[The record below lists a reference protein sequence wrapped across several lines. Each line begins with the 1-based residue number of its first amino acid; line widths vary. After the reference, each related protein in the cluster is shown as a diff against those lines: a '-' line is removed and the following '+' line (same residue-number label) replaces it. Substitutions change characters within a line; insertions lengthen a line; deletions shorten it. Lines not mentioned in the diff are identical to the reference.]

1 MVHHLIN
8 IQFSPQSFK
17 EEKKSVGLLC
27 DIRNCGQH
35 QQQLP
40 PVASSNNNN
49 NDKILA
55 KMKIQKGPDRV
66 PLRKERPFFQYTGHV
81 VVEHSSLL
89 VVITFSSFVLSS
101 FSSFT
106 CARRRKKKESLA
118 QPLGFSHLA
127 PPSTGQ
133 FHLKY
138 HGSVV
143 SCRRHFLLLQLFFL
157 EMKNK
162 VAR

>member
-1 MVHHLIN
+1 
-8 IQFSPQSFK
+8 
-17 EEKKSVGLLC
+17 
-27 DIRNCGQH
+27 
-35 QQQLP
+35 
-40 PVASSNNNN
+40 
-49 NDKILA
+49 
-55 KMKIQKGPDRV
+55 
-66 PLRKERPFFQYTGHV
+66 LRKERPFFQYTGH

-106 CARRRKKKESLA
+106 CAIRRKKKESLA

-143 SCRRHFLLLQLFFL
+143 SCRRHFLLLLLQLFFFGNEKQICPL
-157 EMKNK
+157 DGQQTPSLASCWRNK
-162 VAR
+162 EETGGAHKGEKRKMPMSCGP